1 MADKPKQPAGKP
13 KPSGGLDS
21 HHPDGQAKGQVK
33 GQAGNKSAA
42 DTAQSG
48 KAANKWQK
56 IVKDA
61 EDSPSFDDAKSKAS
75 TQSQAAQQPGAK
87 SNKAAD
93 NADATADFLA
103 EEQELADS
111 GEFADIPTDEASL
124 EDFLQ
129 EDPRISKLTEELT
142 ATKQKYLQLAA
153 QMKNQTERSEREMK
167 KARLFANERIIKKL
181 LPVMDSLVRGLESV
195 NADSTEIQGMQL
207 TLDLLEKTL
216 QEFGVEV
223 INPAAGEV
231 FDPELHEAM
240 SVQQDAQLVDNSV
253 VKVLQ
258 RGYKL
263 QDRVLRAAMVI
274 VNRQ

>member
-1 MADKPKQPAGKP
+1 MADKPKQRAGKP
-13 KPSGGLDS
+13 KPSSGLDL
-21 HHPDGQAKGQVK
+21 HHPDDHVKDQAK
-33 GQAGNKSAA
+33 NKAPA
-42 DTAQSG
+42 EPGHTAQSR

-61 EDSPSFDDAKSKAS
+61 EDPQNLQADTSSQPQATQKQGVKSK
-75 TQSQAAQQPGAK
+75 
-87 SNKAAD
+87 KAAGG
-93 NADATADFLA
+93 ADATADFLA
-103 EEQELADS
+103 EEQELEAA
-111 GEFADIPTDEASL
+111 GEFTDLPADETSL

-129 EDPRISKLTEELT
+129 EDPRISKLSEELG
-142 ATKQKYLQLAA
+142 ATQQKYLQLAA

-181 LPVMDSLVRGLESV
+181 LPVMDSLLRGLEAAS
-195 NADSTEIQGMQL
+195 AGSTEAQGMQL

-216 QEFGVEV
+216 QEFAVEV
-223 INPAAGEV
+223 INPSAGEA

-240 SVQQDAQLVDNSV
+240 SVQQDAQLADNSV

-258 RGYKL
+258 RGYRL

-274 VNRQ
+274 VNRL

>member
-13 KPSGGLDS
+13 KPSGGLDA
-21 HHPDGQAKGQVK
+21 HHPDGQAKD
-33 GQAGNKSAA
+33 QAGNKAA
-42 DTAQSG
+42 AETGHTAQSG

-61 EDSPSFDDAKSKAS
+61 EDSPSLDDAKSKAS
-75 TQSQAAQQPGAK
+75 TQSQAAQQPGSK

-111 GEFADIPTDEASL
+111 GEFADTPTDETSL

-129 EDPRISKLTEELT
+129 EDPRIGKLTEELT

-181 LPVMDSLVRGLESV
+181 LPVRDSLVRGLESV
-195 NADSTEIQGMQL
+195 NADSAEVKGMQL